1 MKIFYDSTCPL
12 CCAEMRHLKNRD
24 GDNVIQLVDINGA
37 DFPRQYPQLDWH
49 ALNAR
54 IHVMLENGRLVS
66 GLDAT
71 HAAWK
76 TVGRG
81 WFYAPL
87 RWPLIRI
94 LADRAYEL
102 FAKHR
107 YTISFL
113 LTGKRRD
120 CSSGQCVTTMKS
132 GGKRTDERS

>member
-12 CCAEMRHLKNRD
+12 CCAEMRHLKKRD
-24 GDNVIQLVDINGA
+24 SESVIDLVDINSV
-37 DFPRQYPQLDWH
+37 DFPERYPQLDWH

-54 IHVMLENGRLVS
+54 IHVMLESGRMVS

-76 TVGRG
+76 AVGKG
-81 WFYAPL
+81 WLYAPL
-87 RWPLIRI
+87 RWPVIRI
-94 LADRAYEL
+94 FADVAYSL

-113 LTGKRRD
+113 LTGTRRD
-120 CSSGQCVTTMKS
+120 CSSGQCTVT
-132 GGKRTDERS
+132 GKNNSKGPE